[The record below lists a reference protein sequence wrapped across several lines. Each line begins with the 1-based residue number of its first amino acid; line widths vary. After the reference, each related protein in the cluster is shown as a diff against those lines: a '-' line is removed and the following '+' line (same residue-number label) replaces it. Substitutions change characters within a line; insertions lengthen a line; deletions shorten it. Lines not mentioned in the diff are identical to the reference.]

1 MSGALHVLVV
11 DDQAAI
17 VRFLEVALT
26 NQGCAMTPA
35 ASAEEALR
43 LLSEQTYDLVISD
56 IKMPGLSGLDLLRA
70 VKARQPGTPVV
81 LMTGVPALDSAVF
94 GLRHGAF
101 DYLAKPFTLKDVRA
115 LVDRIREDRAHARRP
130 ALPAGVLEELARR
143 RLGLEA
149 LSRLGAAAVEGED
162 PERFFDAFLADATR
176 SLAGDA
182 AVMLIREPSG
192 EFQARQFGDEQLNRG
207 LIGWLH
213 EICSELMSGDGRA
226 PITAENPT
234 QGVVTIAALIPGRAD
249 WSGLLSL
256 ARSKRAGGF
265 VPDEQNLFLGYAR
278 GLALALS
285 RIRSHRD
292 SEQQLLEC
300 LGAFVQAIE
309 AKDPYLKGH
318 SLRVSLYAG
327 ELAAAMGLGPD
338 AVTVA
343 CRGGMLHDLG
353 KLGVLEPIL
362 GKPGPL
368 TPGEHEVIMQHVEVG
383 HRILAPLG
391 FLSAEALVVRHHH
404 ERWDGR
410 GYPDGLAGESI
421 PLAARIVATADA
433 FDAMTSDRSYRDAE
447 SLEEA
452 LAELERGA
460 GTHFDPATVAAFR
473 TIPLD
478 RLREIS
484 RFGAPAP
491 SLAAAGG

>member
-1 MSGALHVLVV
+1 MSDELRVLVV

-17 VRFLEVALT
+17 VRFLEVALS

-43 LLSEQTYDLVISD
+43 LLSQQPYDLVISD

-115 LVDRIREDRAHARRP
+115 LVERVREDRAHTRR
-130 ALPAGVLEELARR
+130 ASLPAGVLEELARR
-143 RLGLEA
+143 QLGLEA
-149 LSRLGAAAVEGED
+149 LSRLGATAVEPED
-162 PERFFDAFLADATR
+162 RDGSLDAFLADAAR
-176 SLAGDA
+176 SLGGDA

-192 EFQARQFGDEQLNRG
+192 EFQARQFGDDSLNRG

-213 EICSELMSGDGRA
+213 EVCAELMAGGGRQ
-226 PITAENPT
+226 PIVAENPT
-234 QGVVTIAALIPGRAD
+234 QGVVTIAALIPGAGE

-256 ARSKRAGGF
+256 ARATRAGGF
-265 VPDEQNLFLGYAR
+265 VPDEQKLFVAYAR
-278 GLALALS
+278 SLALALN
-285 RIRSHRD
+285 RLRTHRD
-292 SEQQLLEC
+292 TEHHLLEC
-300 LGAFVQAIE
+300 LAAFVQAIE

-318 SLRVSLYAG
+318 SIRVSLYAG

-338 AVTVA
+338 EVTIV
-343 CRGGMLHDLG
+343 CRAGMLHDLG
-353 KLGVLEPIL
+353 KLGVLEPIV

-368 TPGEHEVIMQHVEVG
+368 TPAEYEVIMQHVEVG
-383 HRILAPLG
+383 HRILAPLR
-391 FLSAEALVVRHHH
+391 FLATEALVVRHHH

-433 FDAMTSDRSYRDAE
+433 FDAMTSERSYREAE
-447 SLEEA
+447 PLEDA

-460 GTHFDPATVAAFR
+460 GTHFDPAAVAAFC
-473 TIPLD
+473 TIPLE

-484 RFGAPAP
+484 QFGAVPVEAT
-491 SLAAAGG
+491 AG